1 MSLRLS
7 YWTLQVEKTPGS
19 LLYRQVEKELRVKG
33 KWYRAFVLHLFP
45 SFDKSAFDTFEASV
59 TIPELV
65 SATHDYA
72 LVCLWAV
79 FEC

>member
-19 LLYRQVEKELRVKG
+19 LFYRQVENELRVKG
-33 KWYRAFVLHLFP
+33 KWYKAFVLNLFP
-45 SFDKSAFDTFEASV
+45 SFYKSAFDIFEISV

-65 SATHDYA
+65 FATHDYA
-72 LVCLWAV
+72 LVCLWVV